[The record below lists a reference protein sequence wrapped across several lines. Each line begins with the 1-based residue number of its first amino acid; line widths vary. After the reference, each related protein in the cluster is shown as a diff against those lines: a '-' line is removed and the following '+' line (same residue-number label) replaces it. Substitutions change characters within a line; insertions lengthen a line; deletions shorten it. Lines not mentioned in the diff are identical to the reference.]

1 MNTSESNGIEQI
13 RDLLD
18 LWVIW
23 ASAHVDVQALGL
35 VGSYARGAARED
47 SDIDL
52 VILTEQPEQYLDN
65 VEWTK
70 EFGVVEKYQSEDYGK
85 LTSLRV
91 WYENGPEVEYGIST
105 PDWVAVPLDP
115 GTQEVIDDGLVVLFE
130 RGKLMSQHL
139 KKD

>member
-1 MNTSESNGIEQI
+1 MNPPEPKTIAEI

-23 ASAHVDVQALGL
+23 AAARADVQALGL
-35 VGSYARGAARED
+35 VGSYARGATREY

-52 VILTEQPEQYLDN
+52 IILAEQPEKYLNDI
-65 VEWTK
+65 EWTK
-70 EFGVVEKYQSEDYGK
+70 EFGSVEKHQAEDYGK

-105 PDWVAVPLDP
+105 PDWAAVPLDL
-115 GTQEVIDDGLVVLFE
+115 GTREVIEHGLVVLFE
-130 RGKLMSQHL
+130 RGKLLSQHL
-139 KKD
+139 